1 MIVMWHKFIYRDLAR
16 QKSVKL
22 TSSLVVAGENSKHTA
37 MSKTVGLP
45 LAIAAK
51 LVLTGKLNLIGMY
64 IPTHKN
70 IYEPVLTELKKYGI
84 IFSEKVNEEV
94 PEYC

>member
-1 MIVMWHKFIYRDLAR
+1 
-16 QKSVKL
+16 
-22 TSSLVVAGENSKHTA
+22 

-51 LVLTGKLNLIGMY
+51 LVLTGKLNLKGMY

-70 IYEPVLTELKKYGI
+70 IYELVLNELKNYGI
-84 IFSEKVNEEV
+84 TFTEKVYEEV

>member
-1 MIVMWHKFIYRDLAR
+1 
-16 QKSVKL
+16 
-22 TSSLVVAGENSKHTA
+22 

-51 LVLTGKLNLIGMY
+51 LVLTGKLNLKGIH

-70 IYEPVLTELKKYGI
+70 IYEPVLNELEKYGI
-84 IFSEKVNEEV
+84 VFSEKVHEEV